1 MPRPEPGPDD
11 INLAGRAL
19 AALDLTDLGDA
30 TGAEA
35 ADALCARALTP
46 HGQVAAV
53 CLWPQ
58 FVQRAA
64 ERLKDSGV
72 KVATVVNFPAG
83 GEDVERVLDDIRESL
98 ADGADEI
105 DLVIPWRALREGRD
119 GVVADMLR
127 FACKETG
134 ARSLKAILETG
145 ELREP
150 ELIAKASRLAI
161 AQGVDFLKTST
172 GKTSVSATPEAAR
185 IMLGEIKASGK
196 PVGFKASGG
205 VRTLADARL
214 YLTLA
219 DEIMGAGWATPA
231 RFRIG
236 ASGLLDAL
244 LAVLDGK
251 A

>member
-1 MPRPEPGPDD
+1 MPRPDD
-11 INLAGRAL
+11 IDLARRAL

-30 TGAEA
+30 TTDEA
-35 ADALCARALTP
+35 AEALCARALTP
-46 HGQVAAV
+46 HGHVAAV

-64 ERLKDSGV
+64 ERLKGSGV
-72 KVATVVNFPAG
+72 KIATVVNFPSG
-83 GEDVERVLDDIRESL
+83 GEDIERVLGDIRECL

-105 DLVIPWRALREGRD
+105 DLVIPWRALQEGRD

-127 FACKETG
+127 FAREETG
-134 ARSLKAILETG
+134 AKTLKTILETG
-145 ELREP
+145 ELRDP
-150 ELIAKASRLAI
+150 ELIQKASRLAL
-161 AQGVDFLKTST
+161 AHGADFLKTST
-172 GKTSVSATPEAAR
+172 GKTKVSATPEAAR
-185 IMLGEIKASGK
+185 IMLGEITVSGK
-196 PVGFKASGG
+196 PAGFKASGG

-219 DEIMGAGWATPA
+219 DEIMGAGWARPE